1 MRAMILAAG
10 AAMAAA
16 PAMGATVYTDSASF
30 LDDVVPG
37 LYFNDFTGVPTGS
50 QPSLNFSGNGF
61 AYTVSAAGPGSN
73 NLFNDTGLISLDSA
87 ADSIVVTFTSGNVTA
102 VGGNFW
108 STDINF
114 QPRAAEVVIELGDGT
129 IVSFNSTSSADFRG
143 FTSNDLIT
151 SISITAIDPLSGPAW
166 ATMDNLYV
174 GQLVPAPGAMALLGL
189 GGLAAA
195 RRRR

>member
-1 MRAMILAAG
+1 MKAMMYLAG

-30 LDDVVPG
+30 LDNVLPG
-37 LYFNDFTGVPTGS
+37 FYFNDFAGVPTGS

-61 AYTVSAAGPGSN
+61 SYTVSATGPGSN
-73 NLFNDTGLISLDSA
+73 NLFNNPGLISLDDA
-87 ADSIVVTFTSGNVTA
+87 NDSIVVTFTSGNVTA

-114 QPRAAEVVIELGDGT
+114 QPRAAEVVIELSDGT
-129 IVSFNSTSSADFRG
+129 VVSYNSTSAADFRG
-143 FTSNDLIT
+143 FTSNDIIT
-151 SISITAIDPLSGPAW
+151 SISITALNPLAGPAW

-174 GQLVPAPGAMALLGL
+174 GQVIPAPGAMALLGL